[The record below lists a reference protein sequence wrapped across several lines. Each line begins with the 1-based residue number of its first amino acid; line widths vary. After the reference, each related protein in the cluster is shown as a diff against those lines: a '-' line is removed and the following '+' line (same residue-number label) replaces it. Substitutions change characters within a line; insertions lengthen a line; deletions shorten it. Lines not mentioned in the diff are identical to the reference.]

1 MKIISVKKGFTSDH
15 SSTSYEFLA
24 VDKALGQKE
33 RQAVASL
40 SSRANPT
47 AREVS
52 FIYHADGYD
61 IPGGWE
67 ALMEKYYDVMY
78 SESYDWWTLAM
89 AFNCS
94 QEQVSE
100 LMDYELDGGED
111 CGIEVLKRGGRA
123 IVVINCRLDAS
134 YFNGP
139 YVDYDDYGYYQEEEE
154 DGEDETGDSFLADD
168 ELLKLLVQLRE
179 QLIQGDY
186 RSLYAVWEKY
196 GYVFEDDEEDED
208 EDDEETE
215 DVPPIPPE
223 RPHGKKII
231 EQFMNMLE

>member
-24 VDKALGQKE
+24 VDKALGKKE

-139 YVDYDDYGYYQEEEE
+139 YADYDDYGYYQEDDEE
-154 DGEDETGDSFLADD
+154 DEETGGSFTSDD
-168 ELLKLLVQLRE
+168 GLLNLLVQLRE
-179 QLIQGDY
+179 QLMQGDY

-196 GYVFEDDEEDED
+196 GFVFEDDEENED
-208 EDDEETE
+208 M
-215 DVPPIPPE
+215 PPIPPE

-231 EQFMNMLE
+231 EQFSNLLEII

>member
-24 VDKALGQKE
+24 VDKALGKKE

-47 AREVS
+47 SREVS

-78 SESYDWWTLAM
+78 SESYDWWTLAI
-89 AFNCS
+89 AFNDS
-94 QEQVSE
+94 EGQVAE
-100 LMDYELDGGED
+100 LKKYEFEGMDD
-111 CGIEVLKRGGRA
+111 CGVQVLEQGGRV
-123 IVVINCRLDAS
+123 ILVINCRLDAS
-134 YFNGP
+134 YLDDP
-139 YVDYDDYGYYQEEEE
+139 YDGYDDYGDFQEEEDE
-154 DGEDETGDSFLADD
+154 EEEDETGDSFVAED
-168 ELLKLLVQLRE
+168 ELLNLLVQLRE
-179 QLIQGDY
+179 QLMHGDY
-186 RSLYAVWEKY
+186 RSLYTVWEKY
-196 GYVFEDDEEDED
+196 AYVFEDDED
-208 EDDEETE
+208 EDDQGE
-215 DVPPIPPE
+215 DEAPSIPPE

-231 EQFMNMLE
+231 EQFSSMLE